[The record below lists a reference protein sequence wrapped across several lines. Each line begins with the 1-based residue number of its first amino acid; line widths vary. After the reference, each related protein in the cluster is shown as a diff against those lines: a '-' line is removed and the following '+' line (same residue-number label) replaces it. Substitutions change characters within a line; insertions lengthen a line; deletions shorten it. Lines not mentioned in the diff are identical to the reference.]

1 MKGPRK
7 APESSRSGVSAPS
20 STWWPGKIPFGI
32 GFKEDV
38 RSVISTMVSSDN
50 YINFHDS
57 YVEVAKLAMFSLL
70 LVNDLARYK
79 RAA

>member
-1 MKGPRK
+1 
-7 APESSRSGVSAPS
+7 
-20 STWWPGKIPFGI
+20 
-32 GFKEDV
+32 
-38 RSVISTMVSSDN
+38 MVSSDN

-79 RAA
+79 RAGWLCYEEKLAVKDEYGCKQQQSK